1 MHDILITAGHVSLR
15 AVLGDTPTA
24 RELLRMLPVKG
35 ITQLWGDEIYFTVP
49 LKSAL
54 EHDAREEVEA
64 GELGYWPE
72 GPALCIFFGPTPVST
87 GKKPR
92 AYSPVNIVGR
102 ITDDMSALKDI
113 PAGTAIVVRTLD
125 G

>member
-15 AVLGDTPTA
+15 AVLGNTPTA
-24 RELLRMLPVKG
+24 RELLKILPVQG

-54 EHDAREEVEA
+54 EHDAREEVEV

-102 ITDDMSALKDI
+102 IIDDMSALKDI
-113 PAGTAIVVRTLD
+113 PAGTAIVVQPLD